1 MESVLCGKLDRIQRR
16 ATKTIKGA
24 EELTYMGRLKALQIC
39 GLVKPTASRWK
50 FLETGMQLRNP
61 WSCLNLF
68 LFVCLF

>member
-39 GLVKPTASRWK
+39 GLVKQRLLQVVGSFWRQECSSEIPG
-50 FLETGMQLRNP
+50 L
-61 WSCLNLF
+61 
-68 LFVCLF
+68 V